1 MAFPSRTALYG
12 PMLLAVVANNIHAFE
27 VPAASYCSPL
37 FRSLPVC
44 SNRGPHFS
52 SRYFASDEPSG
63 SWRSD
68 LQSSS
73 ENIAEPSGDTEST
86 ITPMTLMER
95 MDAAGQKLKPMA
107 IDAKDQS
114 VAAGEDKTR
123 NALYTAKACALF
135 GLFMLY
141 RAYRGLFVLLPEVF
155 RQTSAKLEKAVSAPF
170 VDLDELDREMRDV
183 NPDTGNIRWRTRFTV
198 SILAVIVVAQYVISG
213 AWIVLMKFMN
223 TVKDTSSVKGSFEAA
238 ADEFL
243 ENEEKIK
250 KMTEG
255 KGVNGS
261 ADGPLEP

>member
-1 MAFPSRTALYG
+1 
-12 PMLLAVVANNIHAFE
+12 
-27 VPAASYCSPL
+27 
-37 FRSLPVC
+37 
-44 SNRGPHFS
+44 
-52 SRYFASDEPSG
+52 
-63 SWRSD
+63 
-68 LQSSS
+68 
-73 ENIAEPSGDTEST
+73 
-86 ITPMTLMER
+86 

-261 ADGPLEP
+261 ADGSLEP